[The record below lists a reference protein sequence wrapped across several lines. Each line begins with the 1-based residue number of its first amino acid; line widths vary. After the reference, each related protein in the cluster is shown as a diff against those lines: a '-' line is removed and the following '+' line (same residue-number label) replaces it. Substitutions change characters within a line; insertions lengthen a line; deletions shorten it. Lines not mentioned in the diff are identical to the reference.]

1 LAFRGRGKS
10 TMRLLA
16 LVNSVNHV
24 CCRYR
29 LAAFQSHFAD
39 ARHQL
44 QMVAWPRKWLGPLWM
59 RNQLREADVVIIQR
73 RLLTAWE
80 LLVVRQ
86 AAKRLIFDFDDA
98 VFLRDS
104 YAESGVLSAK
114 RERGFRRMARAA
126 DLIVAGNDFLAE
138 RAATAGGSNRVRI
151 VPTCVEPCRYPIARH
166 ERAAKSV
173 RLVWIGSSSTLQG
186 LERTTELWNEI
197 GRRCPGVMLR
207 LICDAEIPLEHL
219 PVEFCPWSVPT
230 ETTDLAGA
238 DVGISW
244 LPDDDWSRGKC
255 GLKIVQY
262 MAAGLPVVANPVG
275 VQTVMVRHG
284 ETGFLAETPQEWC
297 AAVGRLAADPAL
309 RRRMG
314 LAGRR
319 IVEKDYSVSAGGRAW
334 ITALDQRANL
344 PRQEVAA

>member
-1 LAFRGRGKS
+1 
-10 TMRLLA
+10 MRLLA
-16 LVNSVNHV
+16 LVNSVDHV
-24 CCRYR
+24 CSRYR
-29 LAAFQSHFAD
+29 VAAFQSHFAD
-39 ARHQL
+39 AGHQL
-44 QMVAWPRKWLGPLWM
+44 QISAWSRKWLGPLWM
-59 RNQLREADVVIIQR
+59 QNQLRNADVVIVQH
-73 RLLTAWE
+73 RLLAAWE
-80 LLVVRQ
+80 LLVVRG
-86 AAKRLIFDFDDA
+86 ATKRLIFDFDDA

-104 YAESGVLSAK
+104 YADSGLVSAK
-114 RERGFRRMARAA
+114 RQRGFRRMVRAA

-138 RAATAGGSNRVRI
+138 RTATVGGSNRVRI
-151 VPTCVEPCRYPIARH
+151 VPTCVEPDRYPIALH
-166 ERAAKSV
+166 EHAEKVV

-207 LICDAEIPLEHL
+207 LICDANLPLTQL
-219 PVEFCPWSVPT
+219 PVEFCPWSEPT

-238 DVGISW
+238 DIGISW

-262 MAAGLPVVANPVG
+262 MAAGLPVVANAVG
-275 VQTVMVRHG
+275 VQGVMVRHG

-297 AAVGRLAADPAL
+297 AAISRLAIDPAL

-319 IVEKDYSVSAGGRAW
+319 IVEKDYSVAAGARAW
-334 ITALDQRANL
+334 LSALDQWTNM